1 MAARGFSFK
10 RVSRWFPRSSASGG
24 LQEEDEDSGERSG
37 LLRSHLDRQIVPV
50 TDPGDTT
57 KALALHV
64 EPKTVALKVSMH
76 CHGCARKVEKQ
87 VSKLQGVVSLKVELE
102 SKKVTVVGDVSPTD
116 VLESICKIS
125 FSPSCG
131 SWHMRR
137 RRPLGAHGGGSYF

>member
-64 EPKTVALKVSMH
+64 EPK
-76 CHGCARKVEKQ
+76 
-87 VSKLQGVVSLKVELE
+87 VVRSLEAFSFL
-102 SKKVTVVGDVSPTD
+102 
-116 VLESICKIS
+116 VLPIS
-125 FSPSCG
+125 FHSP
-131 SWHMRR
+131 
-137 RRPLGAHGGGSYF
+137 LT

>member
-87 VSKLQGVVSLKVELE
+87 VSKLQACSTTTRSIASKQARILNSSLVRRSCVLKGGAGEQE
-102 SKKVTVVGDVSPTD
+102 GD
-116 VLESICKIS
+116 
-125 FSPSCG
+125 
-131 SWHMRR
+131 RR
-137 RRPLGAHGGGSYF
+137 GRR